1 MLTCKVCVGAGSG
14 EVVSGLVLES
24 GMGLGVCVLRDRGG
38 PSHDP
43 DYPELPTGHHRD
55 VALRP
60 QESETREAQLGSMG
74 SWWRMPKHL
83 LFSSLLAKWCWAEL
97 IKGTGSHRVGGVCVN
112 STSIPR
118 GIFRFASRSQ

>member
-55 VALRP
+55 VALTP

-83 LFSSLLAKWCWAEL
+83 LSLQSFGQMVLGRANQ
-97 IKGTGSHRVGGVCVN
+97 GHRFPQGRGSMCK
-112 STSIPR
+112 
-118 GIFRFASRSQ
+118 